1 MINKVCG
8 QCQHYLCGSC
18 WLNPPVPTASGY
30 NLRPKVNVDERA
42 CGHWRTA
49 NGSPTVAVVKVADV
63 PMPTKEEAR
72 RIAADMEARGE
83 LTVDRTPPPKYA
95 PPGKRKAVEA

>member
-1 MINKVCG
+1 MSNKVCG

-49 NGSPTVAVVKVADV
+49 AG
-63 PMPTKEEAR
+63 
-72 RIAADMEARGE
+72 MEPIERNN
-83 LTVDRTPPPKYA
+83 LTTERNSE
-95 PPGKRKAVEA
+95 R

>member
-1 MINKVCG
+1 
-8 QCQHYLCGSC
+8 
-18 WLNPPVPTASGY
+18 
-30 NLRPKVNVDERA
+30 
-42 CGHWRTA
+42 
-49 NGSPTVAVVKVADV
+49 V

-95 PPGKRKAVEA
+95 PPGKKKAVEA